1 MTKKTNFFIILLIAS
16 YINLSFANQ
25 AVADEVNNNLELTE
39 FINENVIDESVN
51 QKQDEILNNFEQS
64 YILENDKIN
73 PSHFYNSAIIQA
85 LDKSTATKSILKINI
100 GSQKKFGNILIKLH
114 RCWQAPLSQ
123 TPESKALIEVLEEV
137 RQNYSVKQERIFIGW
152 MFAST
157 PSISSLEHPIYDLTI
172 LECTND

>member
-1 MTKKTNFFIILLIAS
+1 MNKILIWIFFLNFF
-16 YINLSFANQ
+16 NLSITHQSKAIEIESNDLNKNQ
-25 AVADEVNNNLELTE
+25 I
-39 FINENVIDESVN
+39 INDESMDLGDDKMVT
-51 QKQDEILNNFEQS
+51 NNKLEQS

-100 GSQKKFGNILIKLH
+100 GSQKKFGNIIIKLH

-123 TPESKALIEVLEEV
+123 TPESKALIEVIEEV
-137 RQNYSVKQERIFIGW
+137 RQNYNVKQEKIFSGW

-172 LECTND
+172 LECSND